1 MPPADI
7 ALFQGEIAKAKRYIE
22 FGYGSSTL
30 YASQLGIDTIS
41 VENDRFY
48 ARAVA
53 SQLCGQSVRQIL
65 SEMGITGEWGVPVFP
80 NVEKARSYVTAPW
93 DDKPFPQFIPV
104 DGGYRVACA
113 LESARRAKIAC
124 LCIGGANV

>member
-1 MPPADI
+1 MAVVW
-7 ALFQGEIAKAKRYIE
+7 QKRPSNIKRN
-22 FGYGSSTL
+22 GHH
-30 YASQLGIDTIS
+30 
-41 VENDRFY
+41 R
-48 ARAVA
+48 
-53 SQLCGQSVRQIL
+53 
-65 SEMGITGEWGVPVFP
+65 EWGVPVFP
-80 NVEKARSYVTAPW
+80 DVEKARSYVTAPW

>member
-22 FGYGSSTL
+22 FGSGGSTV

-48 ARAVA
+48 ARVVA
-53 SQLCGQSVRQIL
+53 WQLYGKSVRQIL
-65 SEMGITGEWGVPVFP
+65 SEMGITENGESLFFQMWRRLVRTLQRLGMT
-80 NVEKARSYVTAPW
+80 NRSRNL
-93 DDKPFPQFIPV
+93 
-104 DGGYRVACA
+104 YR
-113 LESARRAKIAC
+113 
-124 LCIGGANV
+124 